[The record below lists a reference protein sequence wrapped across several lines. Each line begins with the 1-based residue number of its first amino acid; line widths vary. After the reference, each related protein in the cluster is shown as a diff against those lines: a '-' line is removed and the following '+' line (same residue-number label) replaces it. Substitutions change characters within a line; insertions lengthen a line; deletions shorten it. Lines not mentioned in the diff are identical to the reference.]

1 MEYGHDEEWFLIRG
15 VGNQKIPNELK
26 TQRPRSQVSAGVAHL
41 GEWDEG
47 ANCFLDLVK
56 DTVGGTW
63 IIRSDVFSN
72 FG

>member
-1 MEYGHDEEWFLIRG
+1 
-15 VGNQKIPNELK
+15 
-26 TQRPRSQVSAGVAHL
+26 VAHL

-47 ANCFLDLVK
+47 ANRFLDLVK

-63 IIRSDVFSN
+63 IIRSDVFPN